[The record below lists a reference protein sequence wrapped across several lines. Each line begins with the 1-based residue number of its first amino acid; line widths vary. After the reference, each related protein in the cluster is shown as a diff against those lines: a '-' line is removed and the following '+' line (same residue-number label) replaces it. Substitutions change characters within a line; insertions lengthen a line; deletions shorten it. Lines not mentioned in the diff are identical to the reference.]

1 MTCKL
6 DAFCYLERTSA
17 LRDRLVR
24 DILSNRVP
32 AGSREAF
39 FTQEALLWWDVD
51 DDTRE
56 LLGAFSYDSIKRAIQ
71 LWEAHSFSDWG
82 SPRKNVIERVAAG
95 VKSALL
101 EAEVES

>member
-6 DAFCYLERTSA
+6 DASYYLERSSA

-39 FTQEALLWWDVD
+39 FTQEALSWLGVD

-56 LLGAFSYDSIKRAIQ
+56 LLGAFSYDSIKRAIL
-71 LWEAHSFSDWG
+71 LWEAYSFSDYS
-82 SPRKNVIERVAAG
+82 SPQKNVIERIAAE
-95 VKSALL
+95 VKGAQL

>member
-6 DAFCYLERTSA
+6 DASYYLERTFA

-39 FTQEALLWWDVD
+39 FTQEALSWWDAD

-56 LLGAFSYDSIKRAIQ
+56 LLGAFSYGSIKRAIQ
-71 LWEAHSFSDWG
+71 LWEAYSFSDYS
-82 SPRKNVIERVAAG
+82 SPRKDVIESIAAD

>member
-24 DILSNRVP
+24 DI

>member
-6 DAFCYLERTSA
+6 DGPYRLERVFA

-39 FTQEALLWWDVD
+39 FTQEALKLLGVD
-51 DDTRE
+51 GDTCE
-56 LLGAFSYDSIKRAIQ
+56 FLGAFSYDSIKRAIL
-71 LWEAHSFSDWG
+71 LWEAYSFSDYS
-82 SPRKNVIERVAAG
+82 SPQKRVIRSIVAE
-95 VKSALL
+95 VKAALL